1 MDLRS
6 RTATEGSAYRDMGR
20 DHSSDE
26 DYEPAR
32 KKTRTGRKGRADEEH
47 KAGEGGDEGRGDSA
61 KGTESR

>member
-32 KKTRTGRKGRADEEH
+32 KKTRTGRK
-47 KAGEGGDEGRGDSA
+47 
-61 KGTESR
+61 